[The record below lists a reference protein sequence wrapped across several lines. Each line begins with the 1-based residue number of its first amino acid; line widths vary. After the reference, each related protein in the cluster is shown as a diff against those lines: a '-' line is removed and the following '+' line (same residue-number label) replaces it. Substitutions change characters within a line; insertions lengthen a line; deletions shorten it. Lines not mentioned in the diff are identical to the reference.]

1 MPYGID
7 AREVNY
13 YIEDLDTAAQW
24 CAEVGHQD
32 WNVQSTRLN
41 FILSPSLE
49 HASFLLL
56 LSPDTWKAEE
66 SIMERWT
73 ENVADIWTLCPTGR
87 EQEAFAACD

>member
-32 WNVQSTRLN
+32 
-41 FILSPSLE
+41 
-49 HASFLLL
+49 
-56 LSPDTWKAEE
+56 
-66 SIMERWT
+66 
-73 ENVADIWTLCPTGR
+73 
-87 EQEAFAACD
+87 